1 MNWSGRPGSNR
12 RHPAWEAGV
21 LPLNYSRSR
30 PANEVSLSSHTTGNN
45 RLRAESRL
53 RSQTELRFDQGA
65 PYVLCEKWGQ
75 RPCSAVR
82 IPLLHLLLDCISMI
96 VALKDAPKN
105 MPRKSPSAST
115 ADRRSFLQTAVVGGA
130 GAALGSLS
138 PALSTARASSA
149 AVSAGSEPAPRAA
162 EVKSFEL
169 DEITISQLQEGIKSG
184 KFTARS
190 LVEKYASRIDEI
202 DKRGPAVNGILELNP
217 DALAIADALDQERK
231 AKGARGALHGI
242 PVLIK
247 DNIDTAD
254 RMMTT
259 AGSLA
264 LLGSK
269 PSKDSFVAQRLR
281 AAGGVI
287 LGKTNLS
294 EWANIR
300 SSHSTSGWSGRGGL
314 TKNPYA
320 LDRNPCGSSS
330 GTGAGIS
337 ANLAAVGIGTET
349 DGSIVCPSSANGL
362 AGIKPTVGL
371 VSRSRIIP
379 ISHNQDTAGPM
390 CRTVRDAAILLG
402 ALTGVDPNDK
412 ATVASDGKFFKD
424 DTQFLNA
431 DGLKGARIGV
441 LRKAFGFNPAVDK
454 LMENALEV
462 MKKQG
467 ATLVDP
473 VEIETSGKFGDTEFL
488 GFMYELKAD
497 LNAYLA
503 WLGPN
508 APVKT
513 LKEIIEF
520 NEKNAAKEMPFFGQ
534 ENFLKAEEKGPLT
547 TQEYVDAMK
556 KNHELAAKKGIDATM
571 DKNKLDAIVAPTG
584 GPAWLIDIV
593 NGDSFG
599 GGSSEFAAAAGYPNV
614 NVVAGFSYGLPV
626 GISFFGRAWS
636 EPVLIKLA
644 YAYEQATKF
653 RKAPR
658 FLPHVD
664 R

>member
-1 MNWSGRPGSNR
+1 MKKVTNEKFGAAGWGAAKSVDNAQGNGAAETPGRR
-12 RHPAWEAGV
+12 RF
-21 LPLNYSRSR
+21 
-30 PANEVSLSSHTTGNN
+30 
-45 RLRAESRL
+45 LRAS
-53 RSQTELRFDQGA
+53 
-65 PYVLCEKWGQ
+65 
-75 RPCSAVR
+75 
-82 IPLLHLLLDCISMI
+82 LL
-96 VALKDAPKN
+96 
-105 MPRKSPSAST
+105 
-115 ADRRSFLQTAVVGGA
+115 GGA
-130 GAALGSLS
+130 AAAAGPVLQPAFGASWGDAATAEAADV
-138 PALSTARASSA
+138 PA
-149 AVSAGSEPAPRAA
+149 
-162 EVKSFEL
+162 FEL
-169 DEITISQLQEGIKSG
+169 DEITIGELQDGMKSG
-184 KFTARS
+184 KYSARS
-190 LVEKYASRIDEI
+190 IAEKYLGRIAAI
-202 DKRGPAVNGILELNP
+202 DKSGPMVNSVIETNP
-217 DALAIADALDQERK
+217 DALEIAEALDKERK
-231 AKGARGALHGI
+231 EKGARGPLHGI

-247 DNIDTAD
+247 DNIATAD
-254 RMMTT
+254 RMQTT

-264 LLGSK
+264 LVGSK
-269 PSKDSFVAQRLR
+269 PPADAFIVQKLH
-281 AAGGVI
+281 AAGAVI

-300 SSHSTSGWSGRGGL
+300 SNHSISGWSGRGGQ

-337 ANLAAVGIGTET
+337 ANLAAIGIGTET

-362 AGIKPTVGL
+362 AGIKPTIGQ
-371 VSRSRIIP
+371 VSRSHIIP
-379 ISHNQDTAGPM
+379 ISHTQDTAGPM

-402 ALTGVDPNDK
+402 ALTGVDPDDK
-412 ATVASDGKFFKD
+412 ATAASSGKVFQD
-424 DTQFLNA
+424 YTPFLNA
-431 DGLKGARIGV
+431 DGLRGARIGV

-454 LMENALEV
+454 LMEAALEV

-473 VEIETSGKFGDTEFL
+473 VEIETSGKFGETEFL

-513 LKEIIEF
+513 LKDIIEF
-520 NEKNAAKEMPFFGQ
+520 NEKNAAKEMPYFGQ

-547 TQEYVDAMK
+547 TQEYVDAIA
-556 KNHELAAKKGIDATM
+556 KNHELAGKQGIDATM
-571 DKNKLDAIVAPTG
+571 DKHKLDAIVAPTG
-584 GPAWLIDIV
+584 GPAWLTDIV

-599 GGSSEFAAAAGYPNV
+599 GGSSEFAAVAGYPNV
-614 NVVAGFSYGLPV
+614 NVTAGFSYGLPV

-644 YAYEQATKF
+644 YGFEQATKF

-658 FLPHVD
+658 FMLHVES
-664 R
+664 